1 MQFLSQALDLNPV
14 TGVIGD
20 RAVGCMEGFFFPL
33 SIAQLVGYFMDRVGR
48 DKKDN
53 LVIMGLTVK
62 SGNLG
67 LITNRDTDFLCDLR
81 WVTYSS
87 CDSSPGL

>member
-1 MQFLSQALDLNPV
+1 MV
-14 TGVIGD
+14 GIVGD
-20 RAVGCMEGFFFPL
+20 CAAGCMEGCFFPL

-48 DKKDN
+48 DKKDD
-53 LVIMGLTVK
+53 LVIMGLIVK

-67 LITNRDTDFLCDLR
+67 LITNCDTDFLCDLL